1 MFVSTPYEQTNRKPV
16 VSFGR
21 SVYKIVTFTKSA
33 RTSAPAALLVA
44 TLGLGAC
51 SGGAPSSSPS
61 PTSSDTQ
68 TVAEACAAVRTSV
81 DDAVAQ
87 LQAID
92 PGDPNAAVTA
102 LSGVADRLSAAA
114 GTVGNADVAALLPE
128 LQEGFAAASETLT
141 AIAGG
146 DLSQLP
152 KLQQITT
159 DIQDGFTRFAE
170 LCTTP

>member
-1 MFVSTPYEQTNRKPV
+1 MPAV
-16 VSFGR
+16 
-21 SVYKIVTFTKSA
+21 
-33 RTSAPAALLVA
+33 AALFAA
-44 TLGLGAC
+44 TLALGAC
-51 SGGAPSSSPS
+51 AGSSPS

-68 TVAEACAAVRTSV
+68 TVAEACDTVRAGV
-81 DDAVAQ
+81 DDAVTQ
-87 LQAID
+87 LRAID
-92 PGDPNAAVTA
+92 PGDPQAAVTA
-102 LSGVADRLSAAA
+102 LSGVADRLGAAA
-114 GTVGNADVAALLPE
+114 GAVGNADVAALLPE
-128 LQEGFAAASETLT
+128 LQQGFAAASETLT

>member
-1 MFVSTPYEQTNRKPV
+1 MPA
-16 VSFGR
+16 
-21 SVYKIVTFTKSA
+21 I
-33 RTSAPAALLVA
+33 AALFTA
-44 TLGLGAC
+44 TLALGAC
-51 SGGAPSSSPS
+51 AGSTPEPSPS

-68 TVAEACAAVRTSV
+68 TVAEACDTVRAGV
-81 DDAVAQ
+81 DDAVTQ
-87 LQAID
+87 LRAID
-92 PGDPNAAVTA
+92 PGDPQAAVAA
-102 LSGVADRLSAAA
+102 LSGVADRLGAAA
-114 GTVGNADVAALLPE
+114 GAVGNADVAALLPE
-128 LQEGFAAASETLT
+128 LQQGFAAASETLT